1 MAYIYKIT
9 NDINGKIY
17 IGATE
22 FSIKKRFEEHRRESF
37 RASKIHRPLYE
48 AIKKYGIEHFH
59 VEQIEETDSPK
70 TREQYWIEYY
80 GSFTDGY
87 NATMGGVGR
96 RFIDYDEVI
105 KVYKE
110 TNCIKQTSILLGID
124 QRNTATIIRA
134 MGVGTL
140 SSSEVIVE
148 KYGKVTDMLT
158 LDGKYIKSFP
168 STNAAAEYMVENNLT
183 KCKKTTI
190 KQHITEVC
198 TGRRKTAAK
207 YRWAYKE

>member
-22 FSIKKRFEEHRRESF
+22 FSIEKRFEEHHRESF

-87 NATMGGVGR
+87 NATMGGDGR

-124 QRNTATIIRA
+124 QRHTAIIIRA

-168 STNAAAEYMVENNLT
+168 STNAAAEYMIENNLT

>member
-22 FSIKKRFEEHRRESF
+22 FSIEKRFEEHRRESF

-87 NATMGGVGR
+87 NATLGGAGR

-124 QRNTATIIRA
+124 QRHTAIIIRA

-140 SSSEVIVE
+140 PSSEVIVE

-168 STNAAAEYMVENNLT
+168 PTNAAAEYMIENNLT

>member
-22 FSIKKRFEEHRRESF
+22 FSIEKRFEEHRRESF

-87 NATMGGVGR
+87 NATMGGAGR

-124 QRNTATIIRA
+124 QRHTAIIIRA
-134 MGVGTL
+134 MGVCTL

-168 STNAAAEYMVENNLT
+168 STNAAAEYMIENNLT